1 MADGG
6 ASATTQREAEQAA
19 SLKLRSDVRWNIFA
33 AATVLPFCILLY
45 RYAALDFYYD
55 ELYSLI
61 HYVIVPLKKTAFEYM
76 DANNHYLSNIFNNL
90 FLKAIGE
97 NDVYS
102 LMDYPWAIRL
112 FQLVYVIPAFPL
124 FYVLVLR
131 RSGRPAAIIALMLL
145 ATTIPYHNYVLQM
158 RGYSL
163 SVLLM
168 IVLLWFLWEYER
180 SRGMLHGYAIVVSCA
195 LFLYSMP
202 SNLYA
207 LSGIV
212 VFYAAETLLIPVLAK
227 RTVTK
232 SANGAGQRETMRASL
247 LRDVS
252 VLGWLGAGALAAAGL
267 YAPILKGMLND
278 PQLRS
283 AGLFYLPTLTK
294 MMPSVL
300 TSFVSWRWMAVVF
313 AAAGI
318 ALCMVR
324 KECRANGRMRR
335 MTFSAAVLVIPFA
348 ASFIRGDR
356 PYDRHF
362 LALAPLFCILVGE
375 GMAALVE
382 GTALRKRFPLVAGAL
397 FVYLAAT
404 FVWGINRIERKIADD
419 IIIGN
424 QSVGIT
430 YNYFQAHY
438 APHRLVR
445 LLMSLSEQYPPD
457 IVPLVVNY
465 CDRLSMIQYL
475 NKYEYKVAN
484 IHRLPEFIHL
494 SPTWLVIS
502 GAPFRHRS
510 EFAARYP
517 DYELKLLN
525 DPLQFHNLF
534 LMTRKSDTGSVQQS
548 QGQSSRD

>member
-1 MADGG
+1 M
-6 ASATTQREAEQAA
+6 
-19 SLKLRSDVRWNIFA
+19 
-33 AATVLPFCILLY
+33 
-45 RYAALDFYYD
+45 
-55 ELYSLI
+55 
-61 HYVIVPLKKTAFEYM
+61 
-76 DANNHYLSNIFNNL
+76 
-90 FLKAIGE
+90 
-97 NDVYS
+97 
-102 LMDYPWAIRL
+102 
-112 FQLVYVIPAFPL
+112 IPAFPL
-124 FYVLVLR
+124 FYVLVR
-131 RSGRPAAIIALMLL
+131 RHAGHPAAIIALMLL
-145 ATTIPYHNYVLQM
+145 ATTIPYHNYILQM

-163 SVLLM
+163 TVLLM

-180 SRGMLHGYAIVVSCA
+180 SRGVFHGIGIAVSSA

-207 LSGIV
+207 LSGIA
-212 VFYAAETLLIPVLAK
+212 FFFASEALLILVLAK
-227 RTVTK
+227 RSVTVNT
-232 SANGAGQRETMRASL
+232 NGAGQRQTMRASL

-252 VLGWLGAGALAAAGL
+252 VLGWLGAGALAAVGL

-283 AGLFYLPTLTK
+283 AGFFYMPTLTK

-300 TSFVSWRWMAVVF
+300 KAFVSWRWLAVVF
-313 AAAGI
+313 AVAGI

-324 KECRANGRMRR
+324 KEFRANGRIRR
-335 MTFSAAVLVIPFA
+335 MALSTAVLVAPFA

-362 LALAPLFCILVGE
+362 LALVPVFCILVAE
-375 GMAALVE
+375 GITALVE
-382 GTALRKRFPLVAGAL
+382 GTALRKRFPFVAGAL

-404 FVWGINRIERKIADD
+404 FVWGVNRIERKIAND

-430 YNYFQAHY
+430 FNYFQAHY

-457 IVPLVVNY
+457 IVPIVVNY

-475 NKYEYKVAN
+475 NKYELKVAN

-502 GAPFRHRS
+502 GAPFRCRS
-510 EFAARYP
+510 EFAVKYP
-517 DYELKLLN
+517 DYEMKLLN

-534 LMTRKSDTGSVQQS
+534 LMTRKTEAGGAQQS
-548 QGQSSRD
+548 QGQ